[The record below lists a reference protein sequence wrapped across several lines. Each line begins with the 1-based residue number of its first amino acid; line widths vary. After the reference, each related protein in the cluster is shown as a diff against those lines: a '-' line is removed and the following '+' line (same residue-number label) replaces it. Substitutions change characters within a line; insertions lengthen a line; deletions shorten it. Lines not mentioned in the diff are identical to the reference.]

1 MVAAPTTT
9 LRYQTSTANFPF
21 SAGVAFGFGVADING
36 SLQYQKIGDYQDV
49 TFSAT
54 TKGGIGISQQINNV
68 KYLTSSTASVGALLS
83 TGTAP
88 TLNLT
93 NIPNYCASLNLRVTS
108 GSSVRINKCN
118 LYFHTGQTS
127 GVSPVQFDI
136 KYFECFHVSTGTG
149 VAGSGL
155 TSWGTIA
162 ASSTSLVPLRGN
174 PGMSGVNPSGST
186 AAGTQ
191 HDWYICFSATP
202 VRTYSAASFNIS
214 CMIEYV

>member
-21 SAGVAFGFGVADING
+21 SAGHAFGFGSANING
-36 SLQYQKIGDYQDV
+36 ILQYQKIGEYQDV

-54 TKGGIGISQQINNV
+54 TKGGIGISQQINNI
-68 KYLTSSTASVGALLS
+68 KYLTSSTAAVGALS
-83 TGTAP
+83 TSTAP

-93 NIPNYCASLNLRVTS
+93 NIPNYCAPLNLRVTS
-108 GSSVRINKCN
+108 GPSIRINKCN
-118 LYFHTGQTS
+118 LYFHTGQAS
-127 GVSPVQFDI
+127 GVSPAQFDI
-136 KYFECFHVSTGTG
+136 KYFECFHVSTSTG

-162 ASSTSLVPLRGN
+162 ASSNSSIPLRGN
-174 PGMSGVNPSGST
+174 PGLSGVNPSGST
-186 AAGTQ
+186 TPGTQ